1 MTEHE
6 HQYEREEVL
15 RSRPTSWEDEE
26 RWEVAYICQ
35 ICGEEEE

>member
-6 HQYEREEVL
+6 HQFELEEVL
-15 RSRPTSWEDEE
+15 RSRPTSPDEDE
-26 RWEVAYICQ
+26 RWEMAYICQ